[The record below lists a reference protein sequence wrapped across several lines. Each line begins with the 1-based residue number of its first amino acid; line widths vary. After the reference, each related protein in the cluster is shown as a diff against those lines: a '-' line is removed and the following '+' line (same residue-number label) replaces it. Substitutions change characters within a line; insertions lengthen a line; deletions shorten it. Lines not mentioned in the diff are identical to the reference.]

1 MNPADADL
9 LSLDEVVVLPR
20 HARLLSGDFAR
31 RRRVLP
37 FYQEHDCLWVATDQP
52 EDDAVRRA
60 LERVHPGPIHFTPAE
75 PDSLSRALERVYGGA
90 AGRGGPVAPDD
101 SVRLVDQLIDDAC
114 LQLASDIHLEPGP
127 DHIRIRFRVDGELE
141 PAGEIPATAYP
152 GVVGRVK
159 MLARLDIAEKR
170 IPQDGQITHK
180 SGRNGRLTAI
190 RVATLPTRHGE
201 KITLRILGQHAAASR
216 LDQLGMDPDT
226 LGRFRRA
233 IERPHGLVAL
243 TGPTGSGKTTTMY
256 AALRHLTE
264 RGNDSLLTIEDP
276 VECELPGIIQVDV
289 SGERLDYPTALRS
302 SLRHDPDVLLIGE
315 IRDPES
321 ADMAVRAALTGHLV
335 LTTLHT
341 RDAAG
346 AITRLLD
353 LGVERYLLGATLH
366 CVAAQRLVRK
376 LCAACRQPGTL
387 LPREALAL
395 GLPADDIR
403 PVHRPQGCPRCAG
416 RGYTGRIALYEVF
429 TLDDTALRL
438 LAETGGEDA
447 LRAHARSQH
456 QPTLRDA
463 ALQALANAQTSPE
476 ELLTV
481 VGA

>member
-1 MNPADADL
+1 MSPNDADI
-9 LSLDEVVVLPR
+9 LSLDEVVILPR
-20 HARLLSGDFAR
+20 HARLLAGDFAQ

-37 FYQEHDCLWVATDQP
+37 FYQERDTLWIATDQP
-52 EDDAVRRA
+52 EDPAVRRA
-60 LERVHPGPIHFTPAE
+60 LERAHNGPVHFCPAD
-75 PDSLSRALERVYGGA
+75 PDSLTRALERVYGGSTA
-90 AGRGGPVAPDD
+90 RSGPAAPDD

-127 DHIRIRFRVDGELE
+127 DRVLIRLRVDGELE
-141 PAGEIPATAYP
+141 PAGDIPATAYP
-152 GVVGRVK
+152 GVVGRLK
-159 MLARLDIAEKR
+159 MLARLDISEKR

-180 SGRNGRLTAI
+180 SSLNGRLSAI

-201 KITLRILGQHAAASR
+201 KITLRILGQHASDSQ
-216 LDQLGMDPDT
+216 LDRLGMDPAT
-226 LGRFRRA
+226 LERFQQA

-243 TGPTGSGKTTTMY
+243 TGPTGSGKTSTMY
-256 AALRHLTE
+256 AALRHLTQ
-264 RGNDSLLTIEDP
+264 RGGGSLLTIEDP
-276 VECELPGIIQVDV
+276 VECEIPGIIQVDV

-346 AITRLLD
+346 AVTRLLD

-376 LCAACRQPGTL
+376 LCAACRHPDTL
-387 LPREALAL
+387 QPREALAL
-395 GLPADDIR
+395 GLSPDDTRTVYR
-403 PVHRPQGCPRCAG
+403 PRGCPRCAG
-416 RGYTGRIALYEVF
+416 RGYTGRHALYEVF
-429 TLDDTALRL
+429 TLDTAALRI
-438 LAETGGEDA
+438 LADTGSEDA
-447 LRAHARSQH
+447 LRSHARHQN

-463 ALQALANAQTSPE
+463 ALHALTQALTSPD
-476 ELLTV
+476 ELMSV
-481 VGA
+481 VSG